1 MLLCLFCFGVLFIV
15 VCLFSK
21 FGLVDSVPK
30 VAAIIGLQDLIAGGC
45 NVVFTGGH
53 LMSKCLP
60 MTRCP
65 S

>member
-1 MLLCLFCFGVLFIV
+1 
-15 VCLFSK
+15 
-21 FGLVDSVPK
+21 
-30 VAAIIGLQDLIAGGC
+30 LIAGGC